1 MSDKSS
7 NRTESREAATPEA
20 ASSGTEI
27 YTYRDGKRV
36 PLTKRPDQFVIRAS
50 PEAAAEAGW
59 TVAEQVSPHSTR
71 VTTSPPELDAAMV
84 RARAIA
90 PTHHAYDVAATGQE
104 FLITDRVFVI
114 FRTAP
119 SQLDLSS
126 FMARYGLVLLR
137 TYADRE
143 FLFQVTDHTGMNPVK
158 LVVRLNEQEPLVER
172 ADHDLNLR
180 VFRRA
185 LALPTDVA
193 YAQEWHLH
201 EHFSDPAV
209 DPRSSSRCEGA
220 WQALNHFG
228 SADVVVGVTDD
239 GCRLDHGDFNSP
251 GKFAGWGYFEGNTL
265 VIDGS
270 PGADPTKMYQP
281 GANHGTACAGVIA
294 AEADAALTVGAA
306 PGCRLLPI
314 KWESSGPS
322 LLISD
327 SKFRAALDFMVD
339 KVDVVSN
346 SWGNSPDMTF
356 STSVL
361 NRMRQLSE
369 TGGRRGRGIVSL
381 FAAGNEN
388 CPIQHTGTLDIP
400 FTDGWNPTLT
410 GWIGVETSR
419 VFEHNLTTIPG
430 VMHVAALASHAQRS
444 HYSNYGTGIG
454 LCAPSNNVHEY
465 RRMPVTGLGIT
476 TARGTQ
482 ITSITDTFGGTS
494 SATPLVAGIA
504 ALVISANPDLTALE
518 VIGVLKQTAGK
529 DLDTQAYPRTPPA
542 PFDTDTSWDI
552 SPAPPFANGAFQN
565 INSPDGTWSP
575 WFGHGRVDAQAA
587 VAEAIRRRAPSQPGL
602 RRASSPD
609 LVIPDNVA
617 TGVRDSIAFTEAGR
631 VSQMTVSVDITHSF
645 IGDLVVT
652 LASPSG
658 RLVTLHNRNGGNTA
672 NLNHTYR
679 VSDTP
684 QLGSLAGEPLAG
696 QWTLSVVDAAPIDVG
711 RLNRW
716 ELEATLVEPA
726 AVELEDAPGLS
737 IPDNDAAGIERTLMV
752 TATGA
757 VRDVT
762 VGVDITHTFI
772 GDLEVSL
779 VPPAGATVNLHQRT
793 GGEADN
799 LVATFTAASVPGLSA
814 LRGQPMQGPWK
825 LKVADRDRVDT
836 GKLNRWSLRIDRQ

>member
-1 MSDKSS
+1 M
-7 NRTESREAATPEA
+7 EMP
-20 ASSGTEI
+20 EI
-27 YTYRDGKRV
+27 YTYRDGERV
-36 PLTKRPDQFVIRAS
+36 PLIKRPDQFVVRAS
-50 PEAAAEAGW
+50 PEAAAAAGW
-59 TVAEQVSPHSTR
+59 TVAERVSPHSTR
-71 VTTSPPELDAAMV
+71 VTTSASELDAAMV

-90 PTHHAYDVAATGQE
+90 PTHHAYDVAATGEE
-104 FLITDRVFVI
+104 FLLTDRVIVTL
-114 FRTAP
+114 RRAP
-119 SQLDLSS
+119 SQADLSS
-126 FMARYGLVLLR
+126 FMARYGLVLLQ
-137 TYADRE
+137 TYSDRE
-143 FLFQVTDHTGMNPVK
+143 FLFQLTDHTGMNPVK
-158 LVVRLNEQEPLVER
+158 LVVRLNEEEPLVER

-180 VFRRA
+180 VFRRQI
-185 LALPTDVA
+185 ALPTDPA
-193 YAQEWHLH
+193 YAREWHLH
-201 EHFSDPAV
+201 THFADPAV

-220 WQALNHFG
+220 WQVLNHFG
-228 SADVVVGVTDD
+228 SAEVVVGVTDD
-239 GCRLDHGDFNSP
+239 GCRLDHGDFNAL
-251 GKFAGWGYFEGNTL
+251 GKFATWGYFEGNIL
-265 VIDGS
+265 VTDGA

-294 AEADAALTVGAA
+294 AEVDAVLTVGAA

-314 KWESSGPS
+314 KWESSGPA

-327 SKFRAALDFMVD
+327 SKFRAALDFMAD

-361 NRMRQLSE
+361 NRVRQLSE
-369 TGGRRGRGIVSL
+369 TGGRRGRGIVFL

-388 CPIQHTGTLDIP
+388 CPIQHTGALDIP

-410 GWIGVETSR
+410 VWIGVETSR

-454 LCAPSNNVHEY
+454 ICAPSNNVHAY
-465 RRMPVTGLGIT
+465 RRMQVTGLGIT

-504 ALVISANPDLTALE
+504 ALVISAHPELTALE
-518 VIGVLKQTAGK
+518 VIGVLKQTAAK
-529 DLDTQAYPRTPPA
+529 DLDTDRYPKTPSA
-542 PFDTDTSWDI
+542 PFNTDTSWDI
-552 SPAPPFANGAFQN
+552 SPAAPFANGAFQN

-587 VAEAIRRRAPSQPGL
+587 VAEAIRLRPPTQQGL
-602 RRASSPD
+602 RRASAPG

-617 TGVRDSIAFTEAGR
+617 TGVRDAMAFTEAGR
-631 VSQMTVSVDITHSF
+631 VAQMSVSVDIGHSF

-658 RLVTLHNRNGGNTA
+658 RIVTLHNRSGGNAA
-672 NLNHTYR
+672 NLNRTYR
-679 VSDTP
+679 VADTP
-684 QLGSLAGEPLAG
+684 QLGSVAGEPLTG
-696 QWTLSVVDAAPIDVG
+696 QWTLSVVDAAPVDVG

-716 ELEATLVEPA
+716 ELEVTLAEQA
-726 AVELEDAPGLS
+726 AVDFEDAPGLN
-737 IPDNDAAGIERTLMV
+737 IPDNDATGIERTLMV
-752 TATGA
+752 TATGT

-762 VGVDITHTFI
+762 IGVDITHTFI

-779 VPPAGATVNLHQRT
+779 VSPAGATVHLHQRT
-793 GGEADN
+793 GGQADN
-799 LVATFTAASVPGLSA
+799 LVATFTAASVPGLST
-814 LRGQPMQGPWK
+814 LRGQPMQGQWK